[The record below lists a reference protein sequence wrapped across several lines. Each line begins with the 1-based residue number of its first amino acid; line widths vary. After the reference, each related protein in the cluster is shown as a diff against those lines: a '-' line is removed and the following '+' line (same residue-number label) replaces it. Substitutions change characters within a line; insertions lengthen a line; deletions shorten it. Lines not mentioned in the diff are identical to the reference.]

1 LDFKIYTNALKAYEN
16 ESGEKFVAG
25 TTSSSIRDLHGDE
38 MSLGAL
44 KSMAD
49 TARQNMT
56 VFLNHNYNVPED
68 LFGSATDAEIV
79 KRWDSETNQEV
90 YDLDVNIRVVNEDE
104 NPEALRA
111 YRAIKRG
118 VKLGLS
124 IGARVE
130 KASRKAAQG
139 DQPESIVIEK
149 VRLLEAS
156 VVGIPANQRS
166 YLHNA
171 IKSIKSA
178 GVDLDLLEGELAE
191 SNKAAS
197 KWVAGGSSSLPILRR
212 DSWDGAAAESRMWAL
227 AGDNLSAVS
236 KGFLIHDSANPN
248 LKGSYKLPFADVSNG
263 KLVAVDAGIRAAA
276 SRLPQTDAPA
286 EVLDR
291 ARSIIDSYQSRL
303 KKPKKSVEDILN
315 AWKAVE
321 IEGQPS
327 AEKSPLIGALYNLLA
342 ETTAFYLKAHGAHW
356 NVVGEEF
363 AQYHELFGEIYEDVH
378 ESLDP
383 IAESLRKLNS
393 SAPFEL
399 KDLARMTSNGALA
412 DDYDA
417 ESLAEALYAANE
429 ALLEHIMVAFKAAT
443 DANQQ
448 GIANLLAERQDMHQ
462 KWSWQLRASLAP
474 EEDESMDNEKPEMPG
489 DAPEQEESS
498 VENSMDS
505 ELEKKT
511 RVTVTVST
519 DNEDKQPVAAPAV
532 SEDEVAPSEKEEVK
546 ASATPD
552 GEEDAPVGEPEEAEE
567 PAKDPAVAA
576 LEALGAKL
584 VEEEKSVDGDESSVQ
599 PEAAEA
605 EVVVEAP
612 VEEAPAAEVVE
623 ADVAPLEEVKS
634 IAKSALDAANAA
646 HEEVAALAAKVT
658 ELAESKAKVEE
669 DLSKALDLIER
680 ISALGVGRKSVDV
693 PQGIQVKAAE
703 TAPWLSPYVQ
713 RVLEAQKD

>member
-1 LDFKIYTNALKAYEN
+1 MDFKIYTNALKAYEN
-16 ESGEKFVAG
+16 DMGEKFVAG

-38 MSLGAL
+38 MSLNAL

-68 LFGSATDAEIV
+68 LFGSATDAEII

-130 KASRKAAQG
+130 KASRKAADG

-166 YLHNA
+166 YLHSA

-178 GVDLDLLEGELAE
+178 GVDLDLLEGDDFEVKE
-191 SNKAAS
+191 
-197 KWVAGGSSSLPILRR
+197 SSL
-212 DSWDGAAAESRMWAL
+212 
-227 AGDNLSAVS
+227 
-236 KGFLIHDSANPN
+236 
-248 LKGSYKLPFADVSNG
+248 
-263 KLVAVDAGIRAAA
+263 
-276 SRLPQTDAPA
+276 
-286 EVLDR
+286 
-291 ARSIIDSYQSRL
+291 
-303 KKPKKSVEDILN
+303 
-315 AWKAVE
+315 
-321 IEGQPS
+321 
-327 AEKSPLIGALYNLLA
+327 EK
-342 ETTAFYLKAHGAHW
+342 
-356 NVVGEEF
+356 
-363 AQYHELFGEIYEDVH
+363 
-378 ESLDP
+378 
-383 IAESLRKLNS
+383 
-393 SAPFEL
+393 
-399 KDLARMTSNGALA
+399 
-412 DDYDA
+412 
-417 ESLAEALYAANE
+417 
-429 ALLEHIMVAFKAAT
+429 
-443 DANQQ
+443 
-448 GIANLLAERQDMHQ
+448 
-462 KWSWQLRASLAP
+462 
-474 EEDESMDNEKPEMPG
+474 EKPEMPG
-489 DAPEQEESS
+489 DAPESAESS
-498 VENSMDS
+498 VENNMDS

-532 SEDEVAPSEKEEVK
+532 SEDETNPVEKEEVK
-546 ASATPD
+546 ASASPD
-552 GEEDAPVGEPEEAEE
+552 GEEDAPVEEPEEAEE
-567 PAKDPAVAA
+567 PAKDPSVAA

-584 VEEEKSVDGDESSVQ
+584 VEEEKSLDGDESSVQ

-623 ADVAPLEEVKS
+623 ADVTPLEEVKS

-646 HEEVAALAAKVT
+646 HEEVAALKAQVT
-658 ELAESKAKVEE
+658 ELAEAKAKVEE
-669 DLSKALDLIER
+669 DMSKALDLIER
-680 ISALGVGRKSVDV
+680 ISALGVGRKSIDV

-703 TAPWLSPYVQ
+703 NAPWLSPYVQ

>member
-1 LDFKIYTNALKAYEN
+1 MNLDFKIYTNALKAYEN

-79 KRWDSETNQEV
+79 KRWDAETNQEV

-178 GVDLDLLEGELAE
+178 GVDLDLLDNEEPAE
-191 SNKAAS
+191 KAAPDALETGDFVT
-197 KWVAGGSSSLPILRR
+197 WNSSG
-212 DSWDGAAAESRMWAL
+212 GAARGRITRVVKSGKVSIPDSDFTVQGTPEDPAALIRVYQKSGEGWAATETIVGHKFSTL
-227 AGDNLSAVS
+227 RKIQPLKAGVD
-236 KGFLIHDSANPN
+236 LIDTS
-248 LKGSYKLPFADVSNG
+248 
-263 KLVAVDAGIRAAA
+263 
-276 SRLPQTDAPA
+276 
-286 EVLDR
+286 
-291 ARSIIDSYQSRL
+291 
-303 KKPKKSVEDILN
+303 
-315 AWKAVE
+315 KAVE
-321 IEGQPS
+321 VEGQQG
-327 AEKSPLIGALYNLLA
+327 ADKAPLVGALYTLLSEA
-342 ETTAFYLKAHGAHW
+342 TAFYLKAHGAHW
-356 NVVGEEF
+356 NVVGEGF
-363 AQYHELFGEIYEDVH
+363 SQYHDLFEEIYEDAH
-378 ESLDP
+378 ASLDP

-393 SAPFEL
+393 PAPAEL
-399 KDLARMTSNGALA
+399 KDLAGMVNSAPRAE
-412 DDYDA
+412 DYEA
-417 ESLAEALYAANE
+417 ESLAADLYAANE
-429 ALLEHIMVAFKAAT
+429 KLLENIMVAFKVAS

-448 GIANLLAERQDMHQ
+448 GIANFLAERQDMHQ

-474 EEDESMDNEKPEMPG
+474 EEEESMEDEKPEMPG
-489 DAPEQEESS
+489 DAPESEESS
-498 VENSMDS
+498 VENTMDS

-532 SEDEVAPSEKEEVK
+532 SEDETVAPEDKEEVK

-552 GEEDAPVGEPEEAEE
+552 GEEDAPVEEPEEAEE

-584 VEEEKSVDGDESSVQ
+584 VEEEKSLDGDESSVQ

>member
-1 LDFKIYTNALKAYEN
+1 MDFKIYTNALKAYEN

-79 KRWDSETNQEV
+79 KRWDAETNQEV

-178 GVDLDLLEGELAE
+178 GVDLDLLDNEEPAE
-191 SNKAAS
+191 KAAPDALETGDFVT
-197 KWVAGGSSSLPILRR
+197 WNSSG
-212 DSWDGAAAESRMWAL
+212 GAARGRITRVVKSGKVSIPDSDFTVQGTPEDPAALIRVYQKSGEGWAATETIVGHKFSTL
-227 AGDNLSAVS
+227 RKIQPLKAGVD
-236 KGFLIHDSANPN
+236 LIDTS
-248 LKGSYKLPFADVSNG
+248 
-263 KLVAVDAGIRAAA
+263 
-276 SRLPQTDAPA
+276 
-286 EVLDR
+286 
-291 ARSIIDSYQSRL
+291 
-303 KKPKKSVEDILN
+303 
-315 AWKAVE
+315 KAVE
-321 IEGQPS
+321 VEGQQG
-327 AEKSPLIGALYNLLA
+327 ADKAPLVGALYTLLSEA
-342 ETTAFYLKAHGAHW
+342 TAFYLKAHGAHW
-356 NVVGEEF
+356 NVVGEGF
-363 AQYHELFGEIYEDVH
+363 SQYHDLFEEIYEDAH
-378 ESLDP
+378 ASLDP

-393 SAPFEL
+393 PAPAEL
-399 KDLARMTSNGALA
+399 KDLAGMVNSAPRAE
-412 DDYDA
+412 DYEA
-417 ESLAEALYAANE
+417 ESLAADLYAANE
-429 ALLEHIMVAFKAAT
+429 KLLENIMVAFKVAS

-448 GIANLLAERQDMHQ
+448 GIANFLAERQDMHQ

-474 EEDESMDNEKPEMPG
+474 EEEESMEDEKPEMPG
-489 DAPEQEESS
+489 DAPESEESS
-498 VENSMDS
+498 VENTMDS

-532 SEDEVAPSEKEEVK
+532 SEDETVAPEDKEEVK

-552 GEEDAPVGEPEEAEE
+552 GEEDAPVEEPEEAEE

-584 VEEEKSVDGDESSVQ
+584 VEEEKSLDGDESSVQ

>member
-1 LDFKIYTNALKAYEN
+1 MNLDFKIYTNALKAYEN
-16 ESGEKFVAG
+16 DMGEKFVAG

-38 MSLGAL
+38 MSLNAL

-130 KASRKAAQG
+130 KASRKAADG

-166 YLHNA
+166 YLHSA

-178 GVDLDLLEGELAE
+178 GVDLDLLEGDDFEVKE
-191 SNKAAS
+191 
-197 KWVAGGSSSLPILRR
+197 SSL
-212 DSWDGAAAESRMWAL
+212 
-227 AGDNLSAVS
+227 
-236 KGFLIHDSANPN
+236 
-248 LKGSYKLPFADVSNG
+248 
-263 KLVAVDAGIRAAA
+263 
-276 SRLPQTDAPA
+276 
-286 EVLDR
+286 
-291 ARSIIDSYQSRL
+291 
-303 KKPKKSVEDILN
+303 
-315 AWKAVE
+315 
-321 IEGQPS
+321 
-327 AEKSPLIGALYNLLA
+327 EK
-342 ETTAFYLKAHGAHW
+342 
-356 NVVGEEF
+356 
-363 AQYHELFGEIYEDVH
+363 
-378 ESLDP
+378 
-383 IAESLRKLNS
+383 
-393 SAPFEL
+393 
-399 KDLARMTSNGALA
+399 
-412 DDYDA
+412 
-417 ESLAEALYAANE
+417 
-429 ALLEHIMVAFKAAT
+429 
-443 DANQQ
+443 
-448 GIANLLAERQDMHQ
+448 
-462 KWSWQLRASLAP
+462 
-474 EEDESMDNEKPEMPG
+474 EKPEMPG
-489 DAPEQEESS
+489 DAPESAESS
-498 VENSMDS
+498 VENNMDS

-532 SEDEVAPSEKEEVK
+532 SEDETNPVEKEEVK
-546 ASATPD
+546 ASASPD
-552 GEEDAPVGEPEEAEE
+552 GEEDAPVEEPEEAEE
-567 PAKDPAVAA
+567 PAKDPSVAA

-584 VEEEKSVDGDESSVQ
+584 VEEEKSLDGDESSVQ

-623 ADVAPLEEVKS
+623 ADVTPLEEVKS

-646 HEEVAALAAKVT
+646 HEEVAALKAQVT
-658 ELAESKAKVEE
+658 ELAEAKAKVEE
-669 DLSKALDLIER
+669 DMSKALDLIER
-680 ISALGVGRKSVDV
+680 ISALGVGRKSIDV

-703 TAPWLSPYVQ
+703 NAPWLSPYVQ

>member
-1 LDFKIYTNALKAYEN
+1 MDFKIYTNALKAYEN
-16 ESGEKFVAG
+16 DMGEKFVAG

-38 MSLGAL
+38 MSLNAL

-130 KASRKAAQG
+130 KASRKAADG

-166 YLHNA
+166 YLHSA

-178 GVDLDLLEGELAE
+178 GVDLDLLEGDDFEVKE
-191 SNKAAS
+191 
-197 KWVAGGSSSLPILRR
+197 SSL
-212 DSWDGAAAESRMWAL
+212 
-227 AGDNLSAVS
+227 
-236 KGFLIHDSANPN
+236 
-248 LKGSYKLPFADVSNG
+248 
-263 KLVAVDAGIRAAA
+263 
-276 SRLPQTDAPA
+276 
-286 EVLDR
+286 
-291 ARSIIDSYQSRL
+291 
-303 KKPKKSVEDILN
+303 
-315 AWKAVE
+315 
-321 IEGQPS
+321 
-327 AEKSPLIGALYNLLA
+327 EK
-342 ETTAFYLKAHGAHW
+342 
-356 NVVGEEF
+356 
-363 AQYHELFGEIYEDVH
+363 
-378 ESLDP
+378 
-383 IAESLRKLNS
+383 
-393 SAPFEL
+393 
-399 KDLARMTSNGALA
+399 
-412 DDYDA
+412 
-417 ESLAEALYAANE
+417 
-429 ALLEHIMVAFKAAT
+429 
-443 DANQQ
+443 
-448 GIANLLAERQDMHQ
+448 
-462 KWSWQLRASLAP
+462 
-474 EEDESMDNEKPEMPG
+474 EKPEMPG
-489 DAPEQEESS
+489 DAPESAESS
-498 VENSMDS
+498 VENNMDS

-532 SEDEVAPSEKEEVK
+532 SEDETNPVEKEEVK
-546 ASATPD
+546 ASASPD
-552 GEEDAPVGEPEEAEE
+552 GEEDAPVEEPEEAEE
-567 PAKDPAVAA
+567 PAKDPSVAA

-584 VEEEKSVDGDESSVQ
+584 VEEEKSLDGDESSVQ

-623 ADVAPLEEVKS
+623 ADVTPLEEVKS

-646 HEEVAALAAKVT
+646 HEEVAALKAQVT
-658 ELAESKAKVEE
+658 ELAEAKAKVEE
-669 DLSKALDLIER
+669 DMSKALDLIER
-680 ISALGVGRKSVDV
+680 ISALGVGRKSIDV

-703 TAPWLSPYVQ
+703 NAPWLSPYVQ

>member
-1 LDFKIYTNALKAYEN
+1 MNLDFKIYTNALKAYEN
-16 ESGEKFVAG
+16 DMGEKFVAG

-38 MSLGAL
+38 MSLNAL

-68 LFGSATDAEIV
+68 LFGSATDAEII

-130 KASRKAAQG
+130 KASRKAADG

-166 YLHNA
+166 YLHSA

-178 GVDLDLLEGELAE
+178 GVDLDLLDEVDVIDSVKEFEAEGED
-191 SNKAAS
+191 
-197 KWVAGGSSSLPILRR
+197 GS
-212 DSWDGAAAESRMWAL
+212 
-227 AGDNLSAVS
+227 
-236 KGFLIHDSANPN
+236 
-248 LKGSYKLPFADVSNG
+248 
-263 KLVAVDAGIRAAA
+263 
-276 SRLPQTDAPA
+276 
-286 EVLDR
+286 
-291 ARSIIDSYQSRL
+291 
-303 KKPKKSVEDILN
+303 
-315 AWKAVE
+315 
-321 IEGQPS
+321 IE
-327 AEKSPLIGALYNLLA
+327 K
-342 ETTAFYLKAHGAHW
+342 
-356 NVVGEEF
+356 
-363 AQYHELFGEIYEDVH
+363 
-378 ESLDP
+378 
-383 IAESLRKLNS
+383 
-393 SAPFEL
+393 
-399 KDLARMTSNGALA
+399 
-412 DDYDA
+412 
-417 ESLAEALYAANE
+417 
-429 ALLEHIMVAFKAAT
+429 
-443 DANQQ
+443 
-448 GIANLLAERQDMHQ
+448 
-462 KWSWQLRASLAP
+462 
-474 EEDESMDNEKPEMPG
+474 EKPEMPG
-489 DAPEQEESS
+489 DAPESAESS

-532 SEDEVAPSEKEEVK
+532 SEDETNPVEKEEVK
-546 ASATPD
+546 ASASPD
-552 GEEDAPVGEPEEAEE
+552 GEEDAPVEEPEEAEE
-567 PAKDPAVAA
+567 PTKDPSVAA

-584 VEEEKSVDGDESSVQ
+584 VEEEKSLDGDESSVQ

-623 ADVAPLEEVKS
+623 ADVTPLEEVKS

-646 HEEVAALAAKVT
+646 HEEVAALKAQVT
-658 ELAESKAKVEE
+658 ELAEAKAKVEE
-669 DLSKALDLIER
+669 DMSKALDLIER
-680 ISALGVGRKSVDV
+680 ISALGVGRKSIDV

-703 TAPWLSPYVQ
+703 NAPWLSPYVQ

>member
-1 LDFKIYTNALKAYEN
+1 MNLDFKIYTNALKAYEN
-16 ESGEKFVAG
+16 DMGEKFVAG

-38 MSLGAL
+38 MSLNAL

-68 LFGSATDAEIV
+68 LFGSATDAEII

-130 KASRKAAQG
+130 KASRKAADG

-166 YLHNA
+166 YLHSA

-178 GVDLDLLEGELAE
+178 GVDLDLLDEDDFETKASKYAVGDMVRWGSSGGDATGKITKIVREGRLSVPGSSFVLNATPEDPAVLIRLYREGKPTETLVGHKMSTLRSAKEAVDVIDSVKEFEAEGED
-191 SNKAAS
+191 
-197 KWVAGGSSSLPILRR
+197 GS
-212 DSWDGAAAESRMWAL
+212 
-227 AGDNLSAVS
+227 
-236 KGFLIHDSANPN
+236 
-248 LKGSYKLPFADVSNG
+248 
-263 KLVAVDAGIRAAA
+263 
-276 SRLPQTDAPA
+276 
-286 EVLDR
+286 
-291 ARSIIDSYQSRL
+291 
-303 KKPKKSVEDILN
+303 
-315 AWKAVE
+315 
-321 IEGQPS
+321 IE
-327 AEKSPLIGALYNLLA
+327 K
-342 ETTAFYLKAHGAHW
+342 
-356 NVVGEEF
+356 
-363 AQYHELFGEIYEDVH
+363 
-378 ESLDP
+378 
-383 IAESLRKLNS
+383 
-393 SAPFEL
+393 
-399 KDLARMTSNGALA
+399 
-412 DDYDA
+412 
-417 ESLAEALYAANE
+417 
-429 ALLEHIMVAFKAAT
+429 
-443 DANQQ
+443 
-448 GIANLLAERQDMHQ
+448 
-462 KWSWQLRASLAP
+462 
-474 EEDESMDNEKPEMPG
+474 EKPEMPG
-489 DAPEQEESS
+489 DAPESAESS

-532 SEDEVAPSEKEEVK
+532 SEDETNPVEKEEVK
-546 ASATPD
+546 ASASPD
-552 GEEDAPVGEPEEAEE
+552 GEEDAPVEEPEEAEE
-567 PAKDPAVAA
+567 PAKDPSVAA

-584 VEEEKSVDGDESSVQ
+584 VEEEKSLDGDESSVQ

-623 ADVAPLEEVKS
+623 ADVTPLEEVKS

-646 HEEVAALAAKVT
+646 HEEVAALKAQVT
-658 ELAESKAKVEE
+658 ELAEAKAKVEE
-669 DLSKALDLIER
+669 DMSKALDLIER
-680 ISALGVGRKSVDV
+680 ISALGVGRKSIDV

-703 TAPWLSPYVQ
+703 NAPWLSPYVQ

>member
-1 LDFKIYTNALKAYEN
+1 MDFKIYTNALKAYEN
-16 ESGEKFVAG
+16 DMGEKFVAG

-38 MSLGAL
+38 MSLNAL

-68 LFGSATDAEIV
+68 LFGSATDAEII

-130 KASRKAAQG
+130 KASRKAADG

-166 YLHNA
+166 YLHSA

-178 GVDLDLLEGELAE
+178 GVDLDLLGEVDVIDSVKEFEAEGED
-191 SNKAAS
+191 
-197 KWVAGGSSSLPILRR
+197 GS
-212 DSWDGAAAESRMWAL
+212 
-227 AGDNLSAVS
+227 
-236 KGFLIHDSANPN
+236 
-248 LKGSYKLPFADVSNG
+248 
-263 KLVAVDAGIRAAA
+263 
-276 SRLPQTDAPA
+276 
-286 EVLDR
+286 
-291 ARSIIDSYQSRL
+291 
-303 KKPKKSVEDILN
+303 
-315 AWKAVE
+315 
-321 IEGQPS
+321 IE
-327 AEKSPLIGALYNLLA
+327 K
-342 ETTAFYLKAHGAHW
+342 
-356 NVVGEEF
+356 
-363 AQYHELFGEIYEDVH
+363 
-378 ESLDP
+378 
-383 IAESLRKLNS
+383 
-393 SAPFEL
+393 
-399 KDLARMTSNGALA
+399 
-412 DDYDA
+412 
-417 ESLAEALYAANE
+417 
-429 ALLEHIMVAFKAAT
+429 
-443 DANQQ
+443 
-448 GIANLLAERQDMHQ
+448 
-462 KWSWQLRASLAP
+462 
-474 EEDESMDNEKPEMPG
+474 EKPEMPG
-489 DAPEQEESS
+489 DAPESAESS

-532 SEDEVAPSEKEEVK
+532 SEDETNPVEKEEVK
-546 ASATPD
+546 ASASPD
-552 GEEDAPVGEPEEAEE
+552 GEEDAPVEEPEEAEE
-567 PAKDPAVAA
+567 PTKDPSVAA

-584 VEEEKSVDGDESSVQ
+584 VEEEKSLDGDESSVQ

-623 ADVAPLEEVKS
+623 ADVTPLEEVKS

-646 HEEVAALAAKVT
+646 HEEVAALKAQVT
-658 ELAESKAKVEE
+658 ELAEAKAKVEE
-669 DLSKALDLIER
+669 DMSKALDLIER
-680 ISALGVGRKSVDV
+680 ISALGVGRKSIDV

-703 TAPWLSPYVQ
+703 NAPWLSPYVQ

>member
-1 LDFKIYTNALKAYEN
+1 MDFKIFTNALKAYEN
-16 ESGEKFVAG
+16 ESGERFVAG

-38 MSLGAL
+38 MSLNAL

-68 LFGSATDAEIV
+68 LFGSATDAEII

-130 KASRKAAQG
+130 KASRKAAEG

-166 YLHNA
+166 YLHSA

-178 GVDLDLLEGELAE
+178 GVDLDLLEGDDFEVKE
-191 SNKAAS
+191 
-197 KWVAGGSSSLPILRR
+197 GSL
-212 DSWDGAAAESRMWAL
+212 E
-227 AGDNLSAVS
+227 N
-236 KGFLIHDSANPN
+236 
-248 LKGSYKLPFADVSNG
+248 
-263 KLVAVDAGIRAAA
+263 
-276 SRLPQTDAPA
+276 
-286 EVLDR
+286 
-291 ARSIIDSYQSRL
+291 
-303 KKPKKSVEDILN
+303 KKP
-315 AWKAVE
+315 E
-321 IEGQPS
+321 I
-327 AEKSPLIGALYNLLA
+327 
-342 ETTAFYLKAHGAHW
+342 
-356 NVVGEEF
+356 
-363 AQYHELFGEIYEDVH
+363 
-378 ESLDP
+378 
-383 IAESLRKLNS
+383 R
-393 SAPFEL
+393 
-399 KDLARMTSNGALA
+399 
-412 DDYDA
+412 
-417 ESLAEALYAANE
+417 
-429 ALLEHIMVAFKAAT
+429 
-443 DANQQ
+443 
-448 GIANLLAERQDMHQ
+448 
-462 KWSWQLRASLAP
+462 
-474 EEDESMDNEKPEMPG
+474 G
-489 DAPEQEESS
+489 DAPNSEESS
-498 VENSMDS
+498 VENNMDS

-532 SEDEVAPSEKEEVK
+532 SGDEITPAEKEEVK
-546 ASATPD
+546 ASASPD
-552 GEEDAPVGEPEEAEE
+552 GEEDAPVEEPEEAEE

-584 VEEEKSVDGDESSVQ
+584 VEEEKSLDGDESSVQ

-623 ADVAPLEEVKS
+623 ADVTPLEEVKS

-646 HEEVAALAAKVT
+646 HEEVAALRAKVT
-658 ELAESKAKVEE
+658 ELEEAKAKVEE
-669 DLSKALDLIER
+669 DMSKTLDLIER
-680 ISALGVGRKSVDV
+680 ISALGVGRKSIDV

-703 TAPWLSPYVQ
+703 NAPWLSPYVQ

>member
-1 LDFKIYTNALKAYEN
+1 MNLDFKIYTNALKAYEN

-79 KRWDSETNQEV
+79 KRWDAETNQEV

-178 GVDLDLLEGELAE
+178 GVDLDLLDNEEPAE
-191 SNKAAS
+191 KAAPDALETGDFVT
-197 KWVAGGSSSLPILRR
+197 WNSSG
-212 DSWDGAAAESRMWAL
+212 GAARGRITRVVKSGKVSIPDSDFTVQGTPEDPAALIRVYQKSGEGWAATETIVGHKFSTL
-227 AGDNLSAVS
+227 RKIQPLKAGVD
-236 KGFLIHDSANPN
+236 LIDTS
-248 LKGSYKLPFADVSNG
+248 
-263 KLVAVDAGIRAAA
+263 
-276 SRLPQTDAPA
+276 
-286 EVLDR
+286 
-291 ARSIIDSYQSRL
+291 
-303 KKPKKSVEDILN
+303 
-315 AWKAVE
+315 KAVE
-321 IEGQPS
+321 VEGQQGTDQ
-327 AEKSPLIGALYNLLA
+327 APLVGALYTLLSEA
-342 ETTAFYLKAHGAHW
+342 TAFYLKAHGAHW
-356 NVVGEEF
+356 NVVGEGF
-363 AQYHELFGEIYEDVH
+363 SQYHDLFEEIYEDAH
-378 ESLDP
+378 ASLDP

-393 SAPFEL
+393 PAPAEL
-399 KDLARMTSNGALA
+399 KDLAGMVNSAPRAE
-412 DDYDA
+412 DYEA
-417 ESLAEALYAANE
+417 ESLAADLYAANE
-429 ALLEHIMVAFKAAT
+429 KLLENIMVAFKVAS

-448 GIANLLAERQDMHQ
+448 GIANFLAERQDMHQ

-474 EEDESMDNEKPEMPG
+474 EEEESMEDEKPEMPG
-489 DAPEQEESS
+489 DAPESEESS
-498 VENSMDS
+498 VENTMDS

-532 SEDEVAPSEKEEVK
+532 SEDETVAPEDKEEVK

-552 GEEDAPVGEPEEAEE
+552 GEEDAPVEEPEEAEE

-584 VEEEKSVDGDESSVQ
+584 VEEEKSLDGDESSVQ